1 MKTEHE
7 VLVAMIENLTE
18 LRQRM
23 LLPNE
28 NSTQGICRSAMD
40 GLHPSEQSV
49 ASVMLK
55 AEFARM
61 GLDPVYPVTVDD
73 AALLAEYND
82 WLEAFLPEI
91 DSADISFGEW
101 LFESSDLPLWG
112 DDPYGDARRL
122 LLNRVIG
129 NLVLSL
135 QTNDDDDTRNLT

>member
-1 MKTEHE
+1 MKTAHE
-7 VLVAMIENLTE
+7 VLVAMIENLTA

-23 LLPNE
+23 LIPNVDIAP
-28 NSTQGICRSAMD
+28 GICRYAMD

-55 AEFARM
+55 AEFERM

-73 AALLAEYND
+73 AELVDEYNEWLILLAVD
-82 WLEAFLPEI
+82 Q
-91 DSADISFGEW
+91 DSISFGEW

-112 DDPYGDARRL
+112 DNPYGDARRL

-129 NLVLSL
+129 NLIASL
-135 QTNDDDDTRNLT
+135 HTNDDASEN

>member
-40 GLHPSEQSV
+40 GLHPLEQSV

-73 AALLAEYND
+73 AALLDEYNE

-101 LFESSDLPLWG
+101 LFESSGLPLWG
-112 DDPYGDARRL
+112 DNPYGDARRVL
-122 LLNRVIG
+122 LSKIIG
-129 NLVLSL
+129 NLTVGL
-135 QTNDDDDTRNLT
+135 QANDDTRNLT

>member
-7 VLVAMIENLTE
+7 VLVAMIENLEE
-18 LRQRM
+18 LLQRM
-23 LLPNE
+23 LLPNVD
-28 NSTQGICRSAMD
+28 SAQGICLYAMD

-49 ASVMLK
+49 ASVLLK

-73 AALLAEYND
+73 AELVDEYNE
-82 WLEAFLPEI
+82 WRESFSPEL
-91 DSADISFGEW
+91 DHGAISFGEW

-112 DDPYGDARRL
+112 DNPYGRARRR

-129 NLVLSL
+129 NLVVSL
-135 QTNDDDDTRNLT
+135 QTIYDAPEN